1 MTRRDAGSFGMS
13 AHDPGDKKHA
23 QSSFSDSAWQADSK
37 ELDFPLFKFLQSID
51 KRLQYLSP
59 RRIELLF
66 RLTIPF
72 DIEQKIFEIVRSE
85 EFTKLLFNF
94 KKFSGSG
101 IVPTDIF
108 GDTAVDFA
116 VESKQPV
123 RSELSVGL
131 ERDFAGVKHILSP
144 CRVMILSPLNPGNK
158 LFDFHKSA
166 KAPNTPFRVVW
177 RSLALFC
184 LCGKNVEL
192 ACNLR
197 ETCENLRLIS
207 NSPISPI
214 LSLQ

>member
-1 MTRRDAGSFGMS
+1 MPT
-13 AHDPGDKKHA
+13 HDPGDEKHA
-23 QSSFSDSAWQADSK
+23 QSSFSDSAWQADSE
-37 ELDFPLFKFLQSID
+37 ELDFPFFKFLQRID
-51 KRLQYLSP
+51 ERFQHLSP
-59 RRIELLF
+59 RRIEFLF

-72 DIEQKIFEIVRSE
+72 DIEQIIFKKMRSE
-85 EFTKLLFNF
+85 KLAECLFDF

-108 GDTAVDFA
+108 GDIAVDFA
-116 VESKQPV
+116 VECKQPV
-123 RSELSVGL
+123 RSELSVRL
-131 ERDFAGVKHILSP
+131 KRDFAGVKHILSP
-144 CRVMILSPLNPGNK
+144 CRIMILSPLNPGNK

-197 ETCENLRLIS
+197 ETCEKLATEFEQPDQPYLITSIAPLRS
-207 NSPISPI
+207 F
-214 LSLQ
+214 